1 MRRVTAWVMVMLLVV
16 VVVPLLMVR
25 CAGGPAQE
33 KKPVPMDTIRV
44 YHHLTGQVAEEPM
57 DEYLTCVTA
66 AEMPAAFEAEALKS
80 QAVAARTYAVVKRL
94 AAQENPDPNGAHK
107 GADVCT
113 DFNCSQAYTTKED
126 ALAKWGADGEK
137 NWNKIAEAVRSTHSE
152 VVTFQGQPI
161 RAVFH
166 SSSSGKTE
174 NSRDV
179 WGGDF
184 PYLTSVDSPGEEACP
199 YHTSTVTVPVDDWK
213 AKLSAAAEGIAF
225 DDANLFGDFVRSD
238 AGGVL
243 TVTMGDHVFKG
254 TEIRSIF
261 GLRSACFDAAY
272 QDGNIVFFVTGNGH
286 GVGMSQYGANAMA
299 QQGADYQTILTHY
312 YTGTVV
318 EKVG

>member
-1 MRRVTAWVMVMLLVV
+1 MRRVTAWVVLMLMVV
-16 VVVPLLMVR
+16 VGVPFFMVQ
-25 CAGGPAQE
+25 CGGERPQVGTGME
-33 KKPVPMDTIRV
+33 KIRV
-44 YHHLTGQVAEEPM
+44 YHHDTGEVTEEAM
-57 DEYLTCVTA
+57 DDYLTCVTA
-66 AEMPAAFEAEALKS
+66 AEMPALFETEALKS
-80 QAVAARTYAVVKRL
+80 QAVAARTYAVTRCTT
-94 AAQENPDPNGAHK
+94 ARQTPDPDGAHK

-113 DFNCSQAYTTKED
+113 DYNCCQAYIAKAD

-137 NWNKIAEAVRSTHSE
+137 NWQKIAAAVAATSGE
-152 VVTFQGQPI
+152 IVTYEDQPI

-184 PYLTSVDSPGEEACP
+184 PYLVSVDSPGEEACP
-199 YHTSTVTVPVDDWK
+199 YHTSTVSVPVDEWK

-225 DDANLFGDFVRSD
+225 DDADLFGDFVRSP

-254 TEIRSIF
+254 TDIRTIF
-261 GLRSACFDAAY
+261 GLRSANFDAAW
-272 QDGNIVFFVTGNGH
+272 QDGNIVFYVIGNGH

-299 QQGADYQTILTHY
+299 KQGADYKAILTHY
-312 YTGTVV
+312 YTGTAV
-318 EKVG
+318 EKIG